1 MHSST
6 VTPEQAYSIDFMPGN
21 PVFYGDETRT
31 ITWSPDTIVP
41 TDLYPNATNAITVD
55 ITLFRQE
62 RFPFGYKWIAQRLVS
77 NSPNDGQAN
86 VVIPSIKFSC
96 KYLTN
101 PNLDLDICPVAFKVS
116 VSSQNSFSFPPYL
129 GQWSGVG
136 FLRAKDSS
144 DMNLREDCDKWS
156 GADQLSPRLNSLI
169 PCPPTVQL
177 ARFDPIYQEIQ
188 RVSVARNSHYHQ
200 DVMNVFHSNAHLC
213 FNEVA

>member
-1 MHSST
+1 MCIRDS
-6 VTPEQAYSIDFMPGN
+6 
-21 PVFYGDETRT
+21 
-31 ITWSPDTIVP
+31 
-41 TDLYPNATNAITVD
+41 PNATNAITVD

-116 VSSQNSFSFPPYL
+116 VSTKSFTYPPDL

-136 FLRAKDSS
+136 FLRARTAS
-144 DMNLREDCDKWS
+144 DMNLREACDMWS
-156 GADQLSPRLNSLI
+156 GTDPISSRLSSLI
-169 PCPPTVQL
+169 PCPPTVRL
-177 ARFDPIYQEIQ
+177 ARFDPMYQEIQ
-188 RVSVARNSHYHQ
+188 RISVVGNSRYHQ
-200 DVMNVFHSNAHLC
+200 EIMNLFHSNSHVC
-213 FNEVA
+213 FNEAV